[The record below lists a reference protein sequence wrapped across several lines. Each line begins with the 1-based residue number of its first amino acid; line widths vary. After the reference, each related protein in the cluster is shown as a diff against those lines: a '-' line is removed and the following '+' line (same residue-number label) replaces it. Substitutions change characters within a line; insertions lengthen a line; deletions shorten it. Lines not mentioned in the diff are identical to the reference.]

1 MLCQVAGFGEL
12 LRVQKVNVSILQR
25 LHIKGVVADD
35 NALVQSD
42 LVRLQVDLQ
51 PRLLIELR
59 GIGQPNENGLGLLGV
74 QLISVINI
82 LDQRRHNDGLTG
94 SRGCGVRHHLRRV
107 RAPIVAQRGCYA
119 LTQSGKRR
127 FLERE

>member
-1 MLCQVAGFGEL
+1 M
-12 LRVQKVNVSILQR
+12 SILQR

-35 NALVQSD
+35 NALIQSD

-59 GIGQPNENGLGLLGV
+59 GIGQPDENGLGLLGV
-74 QLISVINI
+74 QLVSVINI
-82 LDQRRHNDGLTG
+82 LDQRRHDDGLTS
-94 SRGCGVRHHLRRV
+94 SRGRGVGHHLRCV
-107 RAPIVAQRGCYA
+107 RAPVVAQRGRSA

>member
-1 MLCQVAGFGEL
+1 MA
-12 LRVQKVNVSILQR
+12 ILQHFHVER
-25 LHIKGVVADD
+25 IVADN

-59 GIGQPNENGLGLLGV
+59 GIGQPDENGLGLLGV

-107 RAPIVAQRGCYA
+107 RAPVVAQRGCYT